1 MDFLNKPVGQQWY
14 PYNLQGSPLN
24 IMYTLKFWESP
35 NTDDL
40 EFQTFVLCK
49 HNRFCLQILQARFQC
64 FVVSV
69 YN

>member
-1 MDFLNKPVGQQWY
+1 MDFLNKPVEQQWY

-40 EFQTFVLCK
+40 EFQTSYYFNISGFVYK
-49 HNRFCLQILQARFQC
+49 SYKPHFSAIL
-64 FVVSV
+64 
-69 YN
+69 